1 MTRHLPIFPLG
12 SVLMPTQ
19 LLPLHIF
26 EPRYRELMRRADRS
40 RTRPASSAWS

>member
-12 SVLMPTQ
+12 AVLMPTQ

-26 EPRYRELMRRADRS
+26 EPRYRELMRQLTEPDAA
-40 RTRPASSAWS
+40 ASSAWS